1 MANSPTIDVYV
12 ASKDQ
17 EVAMINRN
25 SPIQISSVPD
35 LNHILAPLDRP
46 LGKKISMHGG
56 GENELVG
63 YLRNQIT
70 LVRPSRRTV
79 GLPDSAK

>member
-1 MANSPTIDVYV
+1 
-12 ASKDQ
+12 
-17 EVAMINRN
+17 MINRN
-25 SPIQISSVPD
+25 SPIRIFSVTD

-46 LGKKISMHGG
+46 PGKKISMHGG

-63 YLRNQIT
+63 YLRNQIA

-79 GLPDSAK
+79 GLPDSAR